1 VLENNRHIYVL
12 ENSIWDLKG
21 RYDMAVE
28 DDDDL
33 DWVKVD
39 GEDVTRMLVVSN
51 YLYSILI
58 VIFFF
63 SEFLRRRI

>member
-12 ENSIWDLKG
+12 ENSVWDLKG

-33 DWVKVD
+33 DWVNVN
-39 GEDVTRMLVVSN
+39 GEDVINVLMVSN
-51 YLYSILI
+51 
-58 VIFFF
+58 
-63 SEFLRRRI
+63 